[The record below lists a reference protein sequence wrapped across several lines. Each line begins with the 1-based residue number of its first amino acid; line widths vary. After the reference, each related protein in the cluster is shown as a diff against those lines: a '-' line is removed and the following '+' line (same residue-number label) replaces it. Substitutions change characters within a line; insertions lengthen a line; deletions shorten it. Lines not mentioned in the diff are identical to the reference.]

1 MKIKFALIGIF
12 LILTPSLAMAQDLS
26 SLLST
31 EEAPNEYAS
40 FSFSQLK
47 YDPYP
52 AEPGEYMT
60 LWMEVYNDGTDSAE
74 SVIFELVPEYPF
86 SLDPNEVAT
95 REFSNIPGL
104 YTVVLQYKI
113 RVDKNAV
120 EGWNE
125 IKIAYK
131 IGNGPWVG
139 KTTEIS
145 VAKPTQ
151 KAELKVFYVG
161 TEPKAYPG
169 SKTTLS
175 VDLANIASGTAYYT
189 VVGAYTNVAEI
200 EVGEIF
206 VGTMDADDFD
216 TIDFDLKINGDTVPG
231 RYPVTVKYYYKDD
244 DNNRYESE
252 DTVYV
257 KVYSTE
263 EVMSEMIPETPWWQY
278 LIYLVVGLALL
289 KYFIAPALKK
299 AVSFL
304 KKRKK

>member
-1 MKIKFALIGIF
+1 MKMKFALIGIF
-12 LILTPSLAMAQDLS
+12 LILTPSLVAAQD
-26 SLLST
+26 LLST

-52 AEPGEYMT
+52 AETGEYLT
-60 LWMEVYNDGTDSAE
+60 LWMEVYNSGTESAE
-74 SVIFELVPEYPF
+74 NVVFELIPGYPF
-86 SLDPNEVAT
+86 YLDPNEIAA
-95 REFSNIPGL
+95 REFSKIPGL
-104 YTVVLQYKI
+104 YTIVLQYKI

-131 IGNGPWVG
+131 IGNGPWVK

-145 VAKPTQ
+145 VSEPPQ
-151 KAELKVFYVG
+151 KAEMKVFYVG

-169 SKTTLS
+169 GKTTLS
-175 VDLANIASGTAYYT
+175 VDLANIAPGTAYYT
-189 VVGAYTNVAEI
+189 VVGASTDVAEI
-200 EVGEIF
+200 DVNEIF

-216 TIDFDLKINGDTVPG
+216 TIDFDLKINRDVAPG
-231 RYPVTVKYYYKDD
+231 RYPVTIKYYYKDD
-244 DNNRYESE
+244 DNNRYDSE
-252 DTVYV
+252 DTVYI
-257 KVYSTE
+257 KVYSAE

-278 LIYLVVGLALL
+278 VIYLIVGLVLL
-289 KYFIAPALKK
+289 KYFIVPSVKK
-299 AVSFL
+299 TVSFL